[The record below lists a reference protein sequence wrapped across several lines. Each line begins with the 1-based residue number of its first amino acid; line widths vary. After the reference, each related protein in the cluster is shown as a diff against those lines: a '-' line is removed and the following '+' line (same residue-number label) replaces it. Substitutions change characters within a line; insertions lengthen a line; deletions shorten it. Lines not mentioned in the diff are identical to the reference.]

1 VLYPVRLPFKNSILA
16 NTIQGE
22 LGGANGNCSGVITD
36 AGYNI
41 SDDATC
47 GFSATG
53 SRNSTNPMLDPSGLK
68 NNGGSTQTVALD
80 SESPAIDAIPLA
92 DCTDQNSSPIHTD
105 QRGAL
110 RPDPGEVVCD
120 IGAYEFQD
128 FAGQANC
135 VGRSNSALAQ
145 QYGSLSAAAS
155 AYGFSSVKALKAAVR
170 EVRGATLIIRP
181 RQSSRPMHRRWQVS
195 DHAVLIVDARI
206 AIGRITHPIHVRK
219 ARSVPR

>member
-1 VLYPVRLPFKNSILA
+1 
-16 NTIQGE
+16 
-22 LGGANGNCSGVITD
+22 VITD

-53 SRNSTNPMLDPSGLK
+53 SRNSTNPLLDPSGLQ
-68 NNGGSTQTVALD
+68 NNGGPTATIALD

-92 DCTDQNSSPIHTD
+92 DCTDQNSNPIHTD

-120 IGAYEFQD
+120 VGAYEFQN

-135 VGRSNSALAQ
+135 RGKSNSALVQ

-155 AYGFSSVKALKAAVR
+155 AYGFSTVKALKAAVR
-170 EVRGATLIIRP
+170 
-181 RQSSRPMHRRWQVS
+181 
-195 DHAVLIVDARI
+195 
-206 AIGRITHPIHVRK
+206 
-219 ARSVPR
+219 RSCGG